1 MDLHVYLQR
10 ESRWFAAFAVFG
22 ILTAFLT
29 CFLPAPSLAAEF
41 TAKHIGDFGNVS
53 VLEVSGNYNADLAD
67 GTVNAEPRQAIA
79 REFYR
84 THKDEYDFL
93 ERPPHHRPPVGAGA
107 GTCRVSPTPS
117 KPVFRLEKSSRMQ
130 VSSGPRGRASRGPGR
145 RAGKGAYPADGRMF
159 LICVYDVHMIQT

>member
-53 VLEVSGNYNADLAD
+53 VLEVSGNYDAGLAD
-67 GTVNAEPRQAIA
+67 GTANAEPRQAIA

-93 ERPPHHRPPVGAGA
+93 VIFSNFDFQMPFAEAVGFYLGVKNDTKGIGRDLCPVCTP
-107 GTCRVSPTPS
+107 GTAQSCGY
-117 KPVFRLEKSSRMQ
+117 Q
-130 VSSGPRGRASRGPGR
+130 VQFG
-145 RAGKGAYPADGRMF
+145 
-159 LICVYDVHMIQT
+159 L